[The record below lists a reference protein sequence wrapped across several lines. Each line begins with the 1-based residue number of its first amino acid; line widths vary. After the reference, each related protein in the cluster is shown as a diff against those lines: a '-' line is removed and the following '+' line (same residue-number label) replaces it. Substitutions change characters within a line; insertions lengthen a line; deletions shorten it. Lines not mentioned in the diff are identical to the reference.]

1 MTTPAWHLRRAEADD
16 YAFLRALNEATMRD
30 YVDAV
35 WGWDDEAQAEF
46 FNRRFDPARWQVIAT
61 DESDI
66 GVLIVD
72 EADDEIYVAEIQVA
86 PEWQGRGIGR
96 AVLRA
101 LMDDGAQRGKS
112 VTLRVLRAN
121 GRARALYERLGFE
134 PFKETETHTYLR
146 FAALLDG
153 R

>member
-1 MTTPAWHLRRAEADD
+1 MITPAWHLRQARAGD
-16 YAFLRALNEATMRD
+16 YDFLRALNEATMRD

-35 WGWDDEAQAEF
+35 WGWDDEAQDEF
-46 FNRRFDPARWQVIAT
+46 FKRRFDPARWQVIAS

-86 PEWQGRGIGR
+86 PECQGRGIGS

-101 LMDDGAQRGKS
+101 LMDDGTNRGKA
-112 VTLRVLRAN
+112 VTLRVLHAN
-121 GRARALYERLGFE
+121 GRARGLYERLGFE

-146 FAALLDG
+146 FDG
-153 R
+153 RPSV